1 MKLRTIM
8 IGLATAAL
16 GMLAVGSVALAQ
28 DPTDEATEPAPVI
41 ETRTGTV
48 TTTTDADGDVE
59 YLLDGIELGVGP
71 HWFYDVHPLDGLDG
85 LEVTVTGEVD
95 DGIPD
100 AQADDRAN
108 ADGGP
113 SFDAFT
119 VNDTVIRTPG
129 EAPGWAGGPAVV
141 GESHPGYAG
150 WSRGQAAAAAAGGN
164 ADVSAP

>member
-1 MKLRTIM
+1 MRLRNIM

-16 GMLAVGSVALAQ
+16 GTLGVGSVALAQ
-28 DPTDEATEPAPVI
+28 DPTDETTEPAPVI
-41 ETRTGTV
+41 EARTGTV

-59 YLLDGIELGVGP
+59 YLLDGVELGVGP

-85 LEVTVTGEVD
+85 MQVTVTGEVD

-113 SFDAFT
+113 SFDALT
-119 VNDTVIRTPG
+119 VNDTVIRTAG
-129 EAPGWAGGPAVV
+129 EKPGWAGGPAVV

-150 WSRGQAAAAAAGGN
+150 WSRGRAASGGGEGN
-164 ADVSAP
+164 GE